1 MTEAIAAGG
10 MNLQERSVGRIL
22 SGIQMAL
29 TLVGGWIGFFVGGS
43 DGPLKALVAF
53 VLIDYLTGVLCAF
66 RRKTLSSNT
75 GYYGILKKILI
86 FALVGV
92 SHQIDVQLVKSGS
105 ALRTA
110 AICFYMSNEALS
122 IMENASCLGL
132 PVPQR
137 LRGALKQL
145 RSAENRLERRTEV

>member
-1 MTEAIAAGG
+1 MD
-10 MNLQERSVGRIL
+10 ERSVGRIL
-22 SGIQMAL
+22 SKIQMAV
-29 TLVGGWIGFFVGGS
+29 TLAGGWIGYFVGGS
-43 DGPLKALVAF
+43 DGPLRSLIAF
-53 VLIDYLTGVLCAF
+53 VFIDYVTGVLCAL
-66 RRKTLSSNT
+66 RKKTLSSNT

-92 SHQIDVQLVKSGS
+92 SHQMDVQLIQNGS

-110 AICFYMSNEALS
+110 VICFYMSNEALS
-122 IMENASCLGL
+122 ILENASCLGL

-145 RSAENRLERRTEV
+145 HTAGDEENRIEKLP